1 MSDDD
6 AELVALIDNELD
18 EGRRT
23 ALLARLADDG
33 SRQRYGELWQ
43 TSARLPP
50 PSTFCSSKLRSLV
63 CGLPFPL
70 MSRFGGCQGVS
81 LELLSES
88 WPRVLL

>member
-1 MSDDD
+1 
-6 AELVALIDNELD
+6 
-18 EGRRT
+18 
-23 ALLARLADDG
+23 
-33 SRQRYGELWQ
+33 
-43 TSARLPP
+43 LPP

-88 WPRVLL
+88 WARVLL